1 VARIL
6 HQAIERHLRGWA
18 CSQGVSDARGGGV
31 AVIQR
36 FGGSVNLNVHVHALA
51 LDGVFARTA
60 GGHLRFHAAPPPT
73 PIDTAEILA
82 TIVPRVRR
90 LLARHGLDD
99 DASADPV
106 GSDAP
111 LLADWAAASV
121 EGLEIDDAARQ
132 RPRRLGVPREPVAAP
147 DPVACHTRAEGF
159 DLHAGVRVPAGHR
172 DRLEH
177 LCRYAL
183 RPPLGEERLTRT
195 AAGNVAVHLRRPWAD
210 GTTHLLFTPT
220 AFLARLAVLVPRPRV
235 NLVLY
240 HGVLAPRAAWRAEVV
255 PQQAPAAPS
264 TVPLPTADTAPVS
277 RRGWR
282 WADLMRRVFAVDVL
296 ACPTCGGRLRLIATL
311 EASEV
316 TRRILR
322 HLGLPTEVPPPVPS
336 RAPPRIDDWAA

>member
-1 VARIL
+1 M
-6 HQAIERHLRGWA
+6 
-18 CSQGVSDARGGGV
+18 
-31 AVIQR
+31 
-36 FGGSVNLNVHVHALA
+36 
-51 LDGVFARTA
+51 
-60 GGHLRFHAAPPPT
+60 
-73 PIDTAEILA
+73 AEMLA

-121 EGLEIDDAARQ
+121 EGLEIDGAARQ

-195 AAGNVAVHLRRPWAD
+195 AAGDVAVHLRRPWAD

-240 HGVLAPRAAWRAEVV
+240 HGVLAPRARWRPDVV
-255 PQQAPAAPS
+255 PRPDDAAPASGAPRG
-264 TVPLPTADTAPVS
+264 AMAAA
-277 RRGWR
+277 RGWR

-296 ACPTCGGRLRLIATL
+296 ACPQCGGRLRFIATL
-311 EASEV
+311 AASET

-322 HLGLPTEVPPPVPS
+322 HLQLAPEVPAPAPP
-336 RAPPRIDDWAA
+336 RAPPSADDWAA